1 VIRLESRG
9 KPPAWVNVAVPVGS
23 IILAMVV
30 AGIVLAATNHNPF
43 TTYHNIVRASITQPG
58 AFEQT
63 LISMT
68 PLLLTGLAA
77 AVAFRMRVWNIGG
90 EGQLYMGAVGAAGIG
105 LFLHSLPA
113 PVVIFAMIVG
123 GAIAGSLWAAIPGA
137 LRAYLNTNEIL
148 TSLMLNYVAVYVMY
162 YLIYDS
168 TSYWRDLSSAQAR
181 VFPSGKYLEASGNW
195 PGLHVSTLLIP
206 LGLMIAVGLAVALWF
221 MIRSTRY
228 GFEMRVLGDSPR
240 TAQYAGI
247 KTRRKILSVMMLS
260 GAIAGLAGV
269 SQVGDF
275 NHVLDPRGLQGAGFG
290 YTGIVVAALAR
301 YNPLAVVLTSFL
313 IGAITNAGF
322 ALQGPNFPTGL
333 TGTMEGILLFCVLGA
348 ELFTRYRIKWRR
360 GGEAPRARTG
370 GPTAVVPQPA
380 LATGGPASG
389 ETP

>member
-9 KPPAWVNVAVPVGS
+9 RPPAWVTVAVPIGS
-23 IILAMVV
+23 IGLAMVIG
-30 AGIVLAATNHNPF
+30 GIVLAISGNSPF
-43 TTYHNIVRASITQPG
+43 TTYQNIVRASITQPG

-63 LISMT
+63 LVSMT
-68 PLLLTGLAA
+68 PLLFTGLAA
-77 AVAFRMRVWNIGG
+77 AVAFRMKVWNIGG
-90 EGQLYMGAVGAAGIG
+90 EGQLYMGAVGAAGVGI
-105 LFLHSLPA
+105 FLHSLPA
-113 PVVIFAMIVG
+113 PAVVLAMVLG
-123 GAIAGSLWAAIPGA
+123 GIIAGSLWAAIPGA

-162 YLIYDS
+162 YLIFDS
-168 TSYWRDLSSAQAR
+168 TSYWRDLSSAQAK
-181 VFPSGKYLEASGNW
+181 VFPSGKYLEASGNF
-195 PGLHVSTLLIP
+195 PGIHLSSIVIP
-206 LGLMIAVGLAVALWF
+206 LGLIVAVGLALALWG

-240 TAQYAGI
+240 TARYAGI

-260 GAIAGLAGV
+260 GAIAGLGGA

-275 NHVLDPRGLQGAGFG
+275 SHVLDPRGLQQAGYG

-301 YNPLAVVLTSFL
+301 YNPLAVVLTSFF

-333 TGTMEGILLFCVLGA
+333 TGTLEGILLFSVLGA
-348 ELFTRYRIKWRR
+348 ELFTRYRVRWRPR
-360 GGEAPRARTG
+360 GETPPARTG
-370 GPTAVVPQPA
+370 GPSAAIPQPA
-380 LATGGPASG
+380 LATGAPAQG